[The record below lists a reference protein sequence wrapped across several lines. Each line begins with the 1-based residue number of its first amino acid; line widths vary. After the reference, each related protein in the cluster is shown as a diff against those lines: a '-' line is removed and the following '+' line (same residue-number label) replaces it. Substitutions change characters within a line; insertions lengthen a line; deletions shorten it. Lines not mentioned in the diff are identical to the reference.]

1 MKRTRRKNILRGIR
15 GSLNRFLSI
24 LFIVALGAG
33 FLAGLFAT
41 TPDMEES
48 CDRYM
53 DETRWYDLDVKASQG
68 FTREDAAA
76 IARTAGVEAV
86 QPARVFDMVLTDGG
100 AAEYTAR
107 VYALFDASGRTQLCD
122 VQLLEGRMPQAAN
135 ECVLQSSLGSYADH
149 TVRPGD
155 TLRLATE
162 DRSYESVSDYVAAQ
176 DLTVV
181 GIVRSPMCI
190 SVEAES
196 SSVGSGSIGLHVF
209 VPEDFF
215 AADFYTD
222 VYVSVAGAAQE
233 NAFSGAYDALIAPAA
248 DALEALGETR
258 AAARTA
264 SLRADA
270 QSRIDDAQT
279 SLDLFDGVAA
289 KEQQLAQD
297 SAGRALQTAQTA
309 QALAASQSPQAL
321 RLAAL
326 LSQTAQ
332 NVKASLEAQQASA
345 ADSAALFAPQR
356 EALEEARAQLD
367 ELEDGFWLVRTRED
381 AVGFSSYK
389 SNVEKVAALC
399 KVFPVFFFLV
409 ALLVALT
416 TMTRLVEERRTE
428 IGTLKALGFS
438 DGNVLG
444 EYLLYSLFSSSAG
457 CALGFAAGFRLF
469 PAVIS
474 NAYGMMYVL
483 PTAETP
489 FRPLIALIVAPATV
503 GGILLATLWAC
514 YASFRSCPAQLM
526 VPKAPAAGKRIW
538 LEHLPFIWN
547 RLSFTRK
554 VTCRNLFRYK
564 KRFLMTVVG
573 LAGCSAL
580 LVTGFGLRD
589 SIHDIVEKQFGG
601 IDLYSLTMVL
611 DDETS
616 LSSDGALRDFLEDG
630 EAVASYLNTATE
642 TGRASFGG
650 ESCQVTLSVPRDP
663 SAVPDFITLRQ
674 RRTGAAIPFGA
685 GSAVL
690 TEKMCEHLGVAA
702 GDTITLENAD
712 GKKAQV
718 TVTGVCENYLAAYA
732 YVSPDVYEAAFGKAP
747 QYRTLL
753 VNLISEDDLDGV
765 TTRALSSGHV
775 VYTRA
780 SRSIRDAF
788 ADTVKSID
796 AIVLVLILSAGILSM
811 VVLYNLTNVNIC
823 ERKKELATLRVL
835 GFYERETERYIFRET
850 NFLSAL
856 GSLLGLF
863 AGVWLH
869 HFIVRT
875 VEVDMVM
882 FGRSIYPLSFVYA
895 FAISMLFTFLVNRIM
910 RQSIRSVDMVESM
923 KAND

>member
-1 MKRTRRKNILRGIR
+1 MRRRNILRGIR

-53 DETRWYDLDVKASQG
+53 DETRWYDIDVKSSQG

-76 IARTAGVEAV
+76 VAHVAGVEAV
-86 QPARVFDMVLTDGG
+86 QPARVMDMVLTDGG

-107 VYALFDASGRTQLCD
+107 VYALFDQNGQTQLCG
-122 VQLLEGRMPQAAN
+122 VQLLEGRMPQSAN
-135 ECVLQSSLGSYADH
+135 ECVLQSSLGRYADH
-149 TVRPGD
+149 AVALGD
-155 TLRLATE
+155 TLRLMRE
-162 DRSYESVSDYVAAQ
+162 DRNYETLSGYVSTEE
-176 DLTVV
+176 LTVV
-181 GIVRSPMCI
+181 GIARSPMSI
-190 SVEAES
+190 SVESES

-209 VPEDFF
+209 VPEDFYTF
-215 AADFYTD
+215 DFYTD
-222 VYVSVAGAAQE
+222 VYVSVAGAAAE
-233 NAFSGAYDALIAPAA
+233 NAFTDAYTALIDPVA
-248 DALEALGETR
+248 DALETLGESR
-258 AAARTA
+258 AAARTEA
-264 SLRADA
+264 LRTEAQGQIDEA
-270 QSRIDDAQT
+270 QS
-279 SLDLFDGVAA
+279 SLDLFDSVAA
-289 KEQQLAQD
+289 RERELAQD
-297 SAGRALQTAQTA
+297 AAVRAAQTAQVA
-309 QALAASQSPQAL
+309 QALAAAQKPQSLQ
-321 RLAAL
+321 LAAL
-326 LSQTAQ
+326 LAQTAQ
-332 NVKASLEAQQASA
+332 NVKATLEAQQTSA
-345 ADSAALFAPQR
+345 NDSAALFAPQR
-356 EALEEARAQLD
+356 EALEDAKAQLAA
-367 ELEDGFWLVRTRED
+367 LEDGFWLVRTRED
-381 AVGFSSYK
+381 AVGFASYK

-444 EYLLYSLFSSSAG
+444 EYLFYSLLSSALG
-457 CALGFAAGFRLF
+457 CALGFAVGFRLF

-483 PTAETP
+483 PAAETP
-489 FRPLIALIVAPATV
+489 FRPLIAFIVAPVTV

-538 LEHLPFIWN
+538 LEHLPFVWN

-564 KRFLMTVVG
+564 KRFLMTVIG

-589 SIHDIVEKQFGG
+589 SIHDIVEKQFGE
-601 IDLYSLTMVL
+601 IDLYDLTMVL
-611 DDETS
+611 DDESS
-616 LSSDGALRDFLEDG
+616 LSSDGALRAFLEDDS
-630 EAVASYLNTATE
+630 VVVSYLNAATE
-642 TGRASFGG
+642 TGRASFNGKT
-650 ESCQVTLSVPRDP
+650 CQVTLNIPRTP
-663 SAVPDFITLRQ
+663 ETIPDFITLRE
-674 RRTGAAIPFGA
+674 RKTGSAIPFGA

-690 TEKMCEHLGVAA
+690 TEKMCEDLGVKA
-702 GDTITLENAD
+702 GDVLTLENAD
-712 GKKAQV
+712 GKKAQI

-732 YVSPDVYEAAFGKAP
+732 YISPDAYETAFGKAP
-747 QYRTLL
+747 NYKTLL
-753 VNLISEDDLDGV
+753 VNLVSDEDMDGV
-765 TTRALSSGHV
+765 MSRALSSGRV
-775 VYTRA
+775 LYTRA
-780 SRSIRDAF
+780 SRSIKDAF

-850 NFLSAL
+850 NFLSVL
-856 GSLLGLF
+856 GTFLGLF
-863 AGVWLH
+863 VGIWLH
-869 HFIVRT
+869 SFIVRT

-895 FAISMLFTFLVNRIM
+895 FVISMLFTFLVNRIM
-910 RQSIRSVDMVESM
+910 SRSIRKVDMVESM